1 MQFNLVTSN
10 EGKVKEL
17 SSLLSPF
24 GHTATQLDVDCPE
37 IQTSSLEEV
46 VEFGLDWL
54 INQQIK
60 APFIIDD
67 AGVFIEALNNF
78 PGVYSRYIFDT
89 IGLNGVLKQMND
101 IENRSATFRCVLGLV
116 LEDGSKHNF
125 VGECKGNLIDEQRGT
140 GGFGYD
146 PIFIPHGFEK
156 TFSELS
162 FNEKNKTSHRG
173 QAMKKLI
180 DFISEM

>member
-1 MQFNLVTSN
+1 MHEQTELTRFFISKNCRSA
-10 EGKVKEL
+10 EKENRTAWYNF
-17 SSLLSPF
+17 F
-24 GHTATQLDVDCPE
+24 GTFVSC
-37 IQTSSLEEV
+37 
-46 VEFGLDWL
+46 GLPAAW
-54 INQQIK
+54 
-60 APFIIDD
+60 
-67 AGVFIEALNNF
+67 GT
-78 PGVYSRYIFDT
+78 FDT